1 LWQSTIPSRFLDELP
16 EAHVEVAE
24 AEMSY
29 GGYNRFGGGSSGFSA
44 GRQNPYGAS
53 RFDNPE
59 IFASTYETPG
69 WKRAQANRT
78 EATNRNWGSRSGH
91 QVERVGYGESGPRGV
106 RTIEGELVAKSTTD
120 TPSAFSI
127 GDRVFHMKFG
137 NGNVAAIEG
146 NKLTI
151 DFDKAGQKRV
161 LDGFVTPV

>member
-1 LWQSTIPSRFLDELP
+1 VAIDHSIALSRRVAGSPRRGGRSGNVLWRLQPVWWRLVRL
-16 EAHVEVAE
+16 
-24 AEMSY
+24 
-29 GGYNRFGGGSSGFSA
+29 
-44 GRQNPYGAS
+44 
-53 RFDNPE
+53 FDNPE

-78 EATNRNWGSRSGH
+78 DATNRNWGSRSGH